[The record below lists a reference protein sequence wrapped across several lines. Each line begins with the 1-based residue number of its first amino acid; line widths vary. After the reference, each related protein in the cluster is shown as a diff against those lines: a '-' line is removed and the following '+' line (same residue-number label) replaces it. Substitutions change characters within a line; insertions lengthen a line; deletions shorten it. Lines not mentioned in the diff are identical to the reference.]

1 MDSMKNMKKNNVI
14 RGVNVDKKKQ
24 IFDIENS

>member
-1 MDSMKNMKKNNVI
+1 MDSMKNIKKNNVI
-14 RGVNVDKKKQ
+14 TRVNVDKKKQ